1 MEHRFIN
8 DGKLDRAPLI
18 AELRSFLDLL
28 LSKMRL
34 DVQYDIKEFP
44 GAAGD
49 EAERAEVLVNFHGHD
64 QELLLQQHAELL
76 GAIEYLAHRCLQ
88 LDPHFYDHVQFD
100 SGDYR
105 ATRLEELKL
114 SAKVAAQR
122 VVETRQEFRFNP
134 MSARERRVIHLVLK
148 DVKGVRTSSEGAGDH
163 RQVVIF
169 PA

>member
-1 MEHRFIN
+1 MEHRFIK

-18 AELRSFLDLL
+18 AELRSFVGLL
-28 LSKMRL
+28 LAKMRL
-34 DVQYDIKEFP
+34 DVQFDIKELES
-44 GAAGD
+44 AA
-49 EAERAEVLVNFHGHD
+49 EEVEHPEVLVNFRGRD

-76 GAIEYLAHRCLQ
+76 TAIEYLAHRCLH
-88 LDPHFYDHVQFD
+88 LNPHFYDHVQFD

-105 ATRLEELKL
+105 ATRLAELKL

-134 MSARERRVIHLVLK
+134 MSARERRVIHLVLQA
-148 DVKGVRTSSEGAGDH
+148 VPGVRTSSEGAGDH
-163 RQVVIF
+163 RQVVVH